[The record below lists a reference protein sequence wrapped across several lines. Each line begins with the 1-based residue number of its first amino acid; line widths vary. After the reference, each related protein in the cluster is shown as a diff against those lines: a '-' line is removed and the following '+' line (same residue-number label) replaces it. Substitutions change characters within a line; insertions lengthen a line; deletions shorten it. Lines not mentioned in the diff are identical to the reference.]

1 LCVECAFA
9 LRPVSRRSVTARK
22 LAQSVARK
30 LLPDGKVDGVALAL
44 QRVEEV
50 TVAEDFRVS
59 IPEKVRRRLG
69 IKAGDRL
76 RVRVER
82 GAIILE
88 PVKPREALERLA
100 SIADRLLGGPQRVD
114 AVKLIERSLKREAG
128 LH

>member
-1 LCVECAFA
+1 
-9 LRPVSRRSVTARK
+9 
-22 LAQSVARK
+22 

-82 GAIILE
+82 GAIIFE